1 MLKLL
6 YNSVILRFI
15 LSLSS
20 SVSGISAL
28 QGLTTISLMQQEVAG
43 EKNWACLFDPW
54 PSYSFRYNLLVQ
66 SEVCCTKKLKQAH
79 ITIINWTI
87 FVAKNYRP
95 VKLS

>member
-43 EKNWACLFDPW
+43 EKNWAWWLTPGQASDTP
-54 PSYSFRYNLLVQ
+54 YLY
-66 SEVCCTKKLKQAH
+66 LKY
-79 ITIINWTI
+79 
-87 FVAKNYRP
+87 VVLK
-95 VKLS
+95 S

>member
-28 QGLTTISLMQQEVAG
+28 LGLTTISLMQQEVAG
-43 EKNWACLFDPW
+43 EKNWAWWFDPW
-54 PSYSFRYNLLVQ
+54 PSYNFRYTLLV
-66 SEVCCTKKLKQAH
+66 SEVCCTKKLKQAY
-79 ITIINWTI
+79 IGIINWTI